1 MRSENS
7 PENSEATLQLLGA
20 DAREGEEKAIV
31 TEGLGRGLCNPGCF
45 PRGLGSTQS
54 PTHVPQ
60 GAGRDE
66 GVGLKP

>member
-20 DAREGEEKAIV
+20 DARKGEEKAIV

-45 PRGLGSTQS
+45 SGGLDRINSESHPR
-54 PTHVPQ
+54 PP
-60 GAGRDE
+60 GAWER
-66 GVGLKP
+66 